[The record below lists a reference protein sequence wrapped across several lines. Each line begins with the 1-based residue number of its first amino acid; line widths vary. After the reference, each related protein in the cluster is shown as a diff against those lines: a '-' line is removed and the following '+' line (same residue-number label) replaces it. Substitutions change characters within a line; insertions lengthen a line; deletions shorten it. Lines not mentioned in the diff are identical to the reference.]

1 MIARSALGLFYGNI
15 FMARHL
21 SALDRLLV
29 GVDHAVRTL
38 SPGAATAARKNP
50 SATMSSDQLDKSDY
64 RHIAGLMR
72 INHTGEVCAQALY
85 QGQAATA
92 KLADVRAK
100 MEHAATEE
108 TDHLV
113 WCEDRLNQLGSQTSF
128 LNPLFYAFSYGIGA
142 VAGAAGDKWSLGFVA
157 ATEEQVCKHLSDHLA
172 QLPQEDKKT
181 RAILEQMLIDEEEHG
196 ATALAAGGQHLPK
209 PVKRVMTVM
218 SKVMTKTTYRL

>member
-1 MIARSALGLFYGNI
+1 
-15 FMARHL
+15 MARQL

-29 GVDHAVRTL
+29 GVDQAVRTL
-38 SPGAATAARKNP
+38 SPGVSTAARKNP

-92 KLADVRAK
+92 KLPDVRDK
-100 MEHAATEE
+100 MEHAALEE

-113 WCEDRLNQLGSQTSF
+113 WCEDRLNQLGSQTSL
-128 LNPLFYAFSYGIGA
+128 LNPLFYALSYGIGA

-157 ATEEQVCKHLSDHLA
+157 ATEEQVCKHLREHLE
-172 QLPQEDKKT
+172 QLPPEDKKT
-181 RAILEQMLIDEEEHG
+181 RAILKQMLADEEEHG
-196 ATALAAGGQHLPK
+196 ASALAAGGQDFPK
-209 PVKRVMTVM
+209 PIKDVMSVM
-218 SKVMTKTTYRL
+218 SKAMTKTTYRL

>member
-1 MIARSALGLFYGNI
+1 
-15 FMARHL
+15 
-21 SALDRLLV
+21 
-29 GVDHAVRTL
+29 
-38 SPGAATAARKNP
+38 
-50 SATMSSDQLDKSDY
+50 MSSDQLDKSDY

-113 WCEDRLNQLGSQTSF
+113 WCEDRLNQLGSQTSL

-142 VAGAAGDKWSLGFVA
+142 VAGAVGDKWSLGFVA
-157 ATEEQVCKHLSDHLA
+157 ATEEQVCKHLSEHLA